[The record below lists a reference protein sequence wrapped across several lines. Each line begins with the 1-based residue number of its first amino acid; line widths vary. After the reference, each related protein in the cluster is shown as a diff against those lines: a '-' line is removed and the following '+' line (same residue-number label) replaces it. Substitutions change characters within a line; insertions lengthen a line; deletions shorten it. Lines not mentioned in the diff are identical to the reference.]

1 MPYIFILLAGVLWGI
16 IPVFVKNL
24 TAFNFTSLEIVALRV
39 WFSSVLLG
47 LFFLFSSKKFL
58 TIELKDLKFFVGT
71 GIVSFVFFNY
81 CYFNAIKMCSISA
94 AALLLYTSPVFVM
107 LISLPVL
114 KEKINL
120 LKTAALLLTMLGLSF
135 ITGIWSSAEPVS
147 KAGLLF
153 GLASGLGYAMYSIFG
168 KFLVN
173 KYHVLTI
180 TFYTFL
186 VASLGIIPLID
197 LPALFGKLSCGNT
210 LFSAFGIAFFCTILP
225 FLAYTKGLSGVE
237 AGKAAVLAT
246 AEPLVATILGYL
258 LYGESLTLFKFIG
271 MGLIFSAIVILNKK
285 EKSVHGLAVQDE

>member
-1 MPYIFILLAGVLWGI
+1 MPYIFIILAGVLWGI

-24 TAFNFTSLEIVALRV
+24 TAFNFTSIEIVALRV
-39 WFSSVLLG
+39 WISSLL
-47 LFFLFSSKKFL
+47 LAVFFLFSSKRFL
-58 TIELKDLKFFVGT
+58 AVKLKDLKFFVGT

-81 CYFNAIKMCSISA
+81 CYFNAIKMCNVSV

-107 LISLPVL
+107 LISVPVL
-114 KEKINL
+114 KERITVFKIV
-120 LKTAALLLTMLGLSF
+120 ALMLAMLGFSF
-135 ITGIWSSAEPVS
+135 ITEVWSSTEAVS
-147 KAGLLF
+147 KVGILF

-186 VASLGIIPLID
+186 VASLGIIPLINLPD
-197 LPALFGKLSCGNT
+197 LLVKLSCKET
-210 LFSAFGIAFFCTILP
+210 IFFAFGIAFFCTILP

-246 AEPLVATILGYL
+246 VEPLVATVLGYL
-258 LYGESLTLFKFIG
+258 FYGEDLTLFKFIG
-271 MGLIFSAIVILNKK
+271 IILIFCAIVVLNKTRD
-285 EKSVHGLAVQDE
+285 SC